1 MPADFLGQRP
11 TPRHI
16 AWSERRDNVFRIY
29 IVPNI
34 YGLDIEFRYGRELES
49 RAMRWPRAL
58 RTVMQRLAR

>member
-34 YGLDIEFRYGRELES
+34 YGLDIEFRYGRELEPDPPPAEFS
-49 RAMRWPRAL
+49 ADA
-58 RTVMQRLAR
+58 A